1 MGGCLS
7 PVDRIG
13 LENQHRLTPIGSSNL
28 SPPAINKRKS
38 SKTDNALD

>member
-7 PVDRIG
+7 PADRIG

-28 SPPAINKRKS
+28 SPPARYFG
-38 SKTDNALD
+38 LVG